1 MVPVDEGVDFE
12 HVQVIRGEIKLG
24 SFERPRDVSNFWKK

>member
-1 MVPVDEGVDFE
+1 MVPVDEGVRFE

-24 SFERPRDVSNFWKK
+24 SFERSKDQI